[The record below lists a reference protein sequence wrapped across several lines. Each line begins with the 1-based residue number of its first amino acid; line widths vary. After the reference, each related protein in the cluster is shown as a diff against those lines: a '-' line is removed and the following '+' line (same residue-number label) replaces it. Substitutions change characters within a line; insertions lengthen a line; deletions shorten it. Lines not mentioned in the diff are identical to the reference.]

1 MIFIFNSCELQ
12 TENFTLQVSGVTTLV
27 EPHVFDLILYLID
40 HRNRVVTRGELFK
53 SLWAGREVCDA
64 TLSNTIKCA
73 RACLGD
79 DGEQQTIIKTTR
91 GRGYQFIAEIQ
102 AISGETK
109 SPNIPVTSLNT
120 INSIIPT
127 SLNSANYLKLLLLVF
142 ILCFFILCFFI
153 LSDKTLLPFSK
164 TTEDKATTNH
174 DLIAVLPFENLSGM
188 RANKYFTDGIHEELL
203 TQISHIKDIDIISRN
218 SVMNY
223 KNTNKS
229 IRQIGQELGVVM
241 VISGGVQRSSKQIR
255 MHIQLIDTSTDANLW
270 AETYTRSLSN
280 ENEFIIQSEIAHK
293 IVNDLQVLLSAQEQ
307 R

>member
-12 TENFTLQVSGVTTLV
+12 TENFTLQVSGVTKLV

-102 AISGETK
+102 AISSETK
-109 SPNIPVTSLNT
+109 SPNIPVTSLST
-120 INSIIPT
+120 ITPIIPT
-127 SLNSANYLKLLLLVF
+127 PLNLLHYLKLLLLVF
-142 ILCFFILCFFI
+142 ILCFFIL
-153 LSDKTLLPFSK
+153 SYKTLLPFSK
-164 TTEDKATTNH
+164 TTEDKATTNQ
-174 DLIAVLPFENLSGM
+174 DSIAVLPFENLSGLT
-188 RANKYFTDGIHEELL
+188 ANKYFTDGMHEELL

-223 KNTNKS
+223 KHTNKS

-241 VISGGVQRSSKQIR
+241 VISGGVQRSGKKIR

-280 ENEFIIQSEIAHK
+280 ENEFIIQSEIAHA
-293 IVNDLQVLLSAQEQ
+293 IVNDLQVLLSAEEK

>member
-1 MIFIFNSCELQ
+1 MTFIFNSCELQ
-12 TENFTLQVSGVTTLV
+12 TENFTLQVNGVTTLV

-73 RACLGD
+73 RAYLGD

-120 INSIIPT
+120 ISSIIPT
-127 SLNSANYLKLLLLVF
+127 SLNSAHYLKLLLLA
-142 ILCFFILCFFI
+142 FILCFFI
-153 LSDKTLLPFSK
+153 LSYKTLLPFSK
-164 TTEDKATTNH
+164 KTEDKATTNH
-174 DLIAVLPFENLSGM
+174 NLIAVLPFENLSGM
-188 RANKYFTDGIHEELL
+188 RANKYFTDGVHEELL
-203 TQISHIKDIDIISRN
+203 TQISHIKNIDIISRN

-255 MHIQLIDTSTDANLW
+255 MHIQLIDTTTDANLW

-293 IVNDLQVLLSAQEQ
+293 IVNDLQVLLSAEEQ

>member
-12 TENFTLQVSGVTTLV
+12 TDNFTLQVNGVTTLV
-27 EPHVFDLILYLID
+27 EPHVFDLILYLIN
-40 HRNRVVTRGELFK
+40 HRNRVVTRGELFN

-73 RACLGD
+73 RAYLGD

-102 AISGETK
+102 ATSGETK

-120 INSIIPT
+120 ISSIIPT
-127 SLNSANYLKLLLLVF
+127 SLNSAHYLKLLLLA
-142 ILCFFILCFFI
+142 FILCFFI
-153 LSDKTLLPFSK
+153 LSYKTLLPFSK
-164 TTEDKATTNH
+164 KTEDKATTNH
-174 DLIAVLPFENLSGM
+174 NLIAVLPFENLSGM
-188 RANKYFTDGIHEELL
+188 RANKYFTDGVHEELL
-203 TQISHIKDIDIISRN
+203 TQISHIKNIDIISRN

-255 MHIQLIDTSTDANLW
+255 MHIQLIDTTTDANLW

-293 IVNDLQVLLSAQEQ
+293 IVNDLQVLLSAEEQ

>member
-12 TENFTLQVSGVTTLV
+12 TENFTLQVNGVTTLV

-40 HRNRVVTRGELFK
+40 HRDRVVTRGELFK

-73 RACLGD
+73 RAYLGD
-79 DGEQQTIIKTTR
+79 DGEHQTIIKTTR

-109 SPNIPVTSLNT
+109 SSNIPVTSLNT
-120 INSIIPT
+120 ISSIIPT

-142 ILCFFILCFFI
+142 ILCFFIL
-153 LSDKTLLPFSK
+153 SYKTLLPFSK
-164 TTEDKATTNH
+164 KTEDKATTNH
-174 DLIAVLPFENLSGM
+174 DLIAVLPFVNLSGM

-203 TQISHIKDIDIISRN
+203 TQISHIKDIDTISRN

-255 MHIQLIDTSTDANLW
+255 MHIQLIDTSTDENLW

-293 IVNDLQVLLSAQEQ
+293 IVNDLQVLLSAEEQ
-307 R
+307 L

>member
-12 TENFTLQVSGVTTLV
+12 TENFTLQVSGVTKLV

-102 AISGETK
+102 AISSETK
-109 SPNIPVTSLNT
+109 SPNIPVTSLST
-120 INSIIPT
+120 ITPIIPT
-127 SLNSANYLKLLLLVF
+127 PLNLLHYLKLLLLVF
-142 ILCFFILCFFI
+142 ILCFFIL
-153 LSDKTLLPFSK
+153 SYKTLLPFSK

-174 DLIAVLPFENLSGM
+174 DLIAVLPFENLSGLT
-188 RANKYFTDGIHEELL
+188 ANKYFTDGMHEELL

-223 KNTNKS
+223 KHTNKS

-241 VISGGVQRSSKQIR
+241 VISGGVQRSGKKIR
-255 MHIQLIDTSTDANLW
+255 MNIQLIDTSTDANLW

-280 ENEFIIQSEIAHK
+280 ENEFIIQSEIAHA
-293 IVNDLQVLLSAQEQ
+293 IVNDLQVLLSAEEK

>member
-12 TENFTLQVSGVTTLV
+12 TENFTLQVNGVTTLV

-40 HRNRVVTRGELFK
+40 HRDRVVTRGELFK

-73 RACLGD
+73 RAYLGD

-109 SPNIPVTSLNT
+109 SSNIPVTSLNT
-120 INSIIPT
+120 ISSIIPT

-142 ILCFFILCFFI
+142 ILCFFIL
-153 LSDKTLLPFSK
+153 SYKTLLPFSK
-164 TTEDKATTNH
+164 KTEDKATTNH
-174 DLIAVLPFENLSGM
+174 DLIAVLPFVNLSGM

-203 TQISHIKDIDIISRN
+203 TQISHIKDIDTISRN

-255 MHIQLIDTSTDANLW
+255 MHIQLIDTSTDENLW

-293 IVNDLQVLLSAQEQ
+293 IVNDLQVLLSAEEQ
-307 R
+307 L

>member
-12 TENFTLQVSGVTTLV
+12 TENFTLQVSGVTKLV

-40 HRNRVVTRGELFK
+40 RRNRVVTRGELFK

-102 AISGETK
+102 AISSETK
-109 SPNIPVTSLNT
+109 SPNIPVTSLST
-120 INSIIPT
+120 ITPIIPT
-127 SLNSANYLKLLLLVF
+127 PLNLLHYLKLLLLVF
-142 ILCFFILCFFI
+142 ILCFFIL
-153 LSDKTLLPFSK
+153 SYKTLLPFSK

-174 DLIAVLPFENLSGM
+174 DLIAVLPFENLSGLT
-188 RANKYFTDGIHEELL
+188 ANKYFTDGMHEELL

-223 KNTNKS
+223 KHTNKS

-241 VISGGVQRSSKQIR
+241 VISGGVQRSGKKIR
-255 MHIQLIDTSTDANLW
+255 MNIQLIDTSTDANLW

-280 ENEFIIQSEIAHK
+280 ENEFIIQSEIAHA
-293 IVNDLQVLLSAQEQ
+293 IVNDLQVFLSAEEK

>member
-12 TENFTLQVSGVTTLV
+12 TENFTLQVSGVTKLV

-102 AISGETK
+102 AISSETK
-109 SPNIPVTSLNT
+109 SPNIPVTSLST
-120 INSIIPT
+120 ITPIIPT
-127 SLNSANYLKLLLLVF
+127 PLNLLNYLKLLLLVF
-142 ILCFFILCFFI
+142 ILCFFIL
-153 LSDKTLLPFSK
+153 SYKTLLPFSK
-164 TTEDKATTNH
+164 TTEDKATTNQ
-174 DLIAVLPFENLSGM
+174 DSIAVLPFENLSGLT
-188 RANKYFTDGIHEELL
+188 ANKYFTDGIHEELL

-223 KNTNKS
+223 KHTNKS
-229 IRQIGQELGVVM
+229 IRQIGKELGVVM
-241 VISGGVQRSSKQIR
+241 VISGGVQRSGKKIR
-255 MHIQLIDTSTDANLW
+255 MNIQLIDTSTDANLW

-280 ENEFIIQSEIAHK
+280 ENEFIIQSEIAHA
-293 IVNDLQVLLSAQEQ
+293 IVNDLQVLLSAEEK

>member
-1 MIFIFNSCELQ
+1 MTFIFNSCELQ
-12 TENFTLQVSGVTTLV
+12 TENFTLQVNGVTTLV

-40 HRNRVVTRGELFK
+40 HRDRVVTRGELFK

-73 RACLGD
+73 RAYLGD
-79 DGEQQTIIKTTR
+79 DGEHQTIIKTTR

-109 SPNIPVTSLNT
+109 SSNIPVTSLNT
-120 INSIIPT
+120 ISSIIPT

-142 ILCFFILCFFI
+142 ILCFFIL
-153 LSDKTLLPFSK
+153 SYKTLLPFSK
-164 TTEDKATTNH
+164 KTEDKATTNH
-174 DLIAVLPFENLSGM
+174 DLIAVLPFVNLSGM

-203 TQISHIKDIDIISRN
+203 TQISHIKDIDTISRN

-255 MHIQLIDTSTDANLW
+255 MHIQLIDTSTDENLW

-293 IVNDLQVLLSAQEQ
+293 IVNDLQVLLSAEEQ
-307 R
+307 L

>member
-12 TENFTLQVSGVTTLV
+12 TENFTLQVSGVTKLV

-102 AISGETK
+102 AISSETK
-109 SPNIPVTSLNT
+109 SPNIPVTSLST
-120 INSIIPT
+120 ITPIIPT
-127 SLNSANYLKLLLLVF
+127 PLNLLHYLKLLLLVF
-142 ILCFFILCFFI
+142 ILCFFIL
-153 LSDKTLLPFSK
+153 SYKTLLPFSK
-164 TTEDKATTNH
+164 TTEDKATTNQ
-174 DLIAVLPFENLSGM
+174 DSIAVLPFENLSGLT
-188 RANKYFTDGIHEELL
+188 ANKYFTDGMHEELL

-223 KNTNKS
+223 KHTNKS

-241 VISGGVQRSSKQIR
+241 VISGGVQRSGKKIR
-255 MHIQLIDTSTDANLW
+255 MNIQLIDTSTDANLW

-280 ENEFIIQSEIAHK
+280 ENEFIIQSEIAHA
-293 IVNDLQVLLSAQEQ
+293 IVNDLQVLLSAEEK

>member
-1 MIFIFNSCELQ
+1 MTFIFNSCELQ
-12 TENFTLQVSGVTTLV
+12 TENFTLQVNGVTTLV

-73 RACLGD
+73 RAYLGD

-120 INSIIPT
+120 ISSIIPT
-127 SLNSANYLKLLLLVF
+127 SFYSANYLKLLLLIF
-142 ILCFFILCFFI
+142 ILCIFI
-153 LSDKTLLPFSK
+153 LSYKTLLPFSK
-164 TTEDKATTNH
+164 KIEDKATTNN

-293 IVNDLQVLLSAQEQ
+293 IVNDLQVLLSAEDQ